1 MRHHLIVPSLLA
13 AAAVALGACSSDTKS
28 SDGSTGSTGTSASPA
43 TVTPADPGTST
54 AGSTATGDDGTATA
68 SGSCALVPGVADIE
82 SIVGV
87 TVGDGV
93 SASEGVCAFTDAE
106 STTTVSFTSVTDPT
120 LIANFAALGADAGA
134 ADLNDEALPGAKSQF
149 GTVLYADGDTLYS
162 VSVTSHPRSDDA
174 LQQSTALM
182 ELWVSGD

>member
-1 MRHHLIVPSLLA
+1 MRRHLIVPGLVA
-13 AAAVALGACSSDTKS
+13 AAAVALGACSSDAKS
-28 SDGSTGSTGTSASPA
+28 DNTSSSSAPA
-43 TVTPADPGTST
+43 VSAATAADPAAST
-54 AGSTATGDDGTATA
+54 VQSSVSGDGGTATA

-87 TVGDGV
+87 TVDDGV
-93 SASEGVCAFTDAE
+93 SASDGVCAFTDAE
-106 STTTVSFTSVTDPT
+106 ATTSISFTSVTDPT
-120 LIANFAALGADAGA
+120 LVANFAALGADAGA